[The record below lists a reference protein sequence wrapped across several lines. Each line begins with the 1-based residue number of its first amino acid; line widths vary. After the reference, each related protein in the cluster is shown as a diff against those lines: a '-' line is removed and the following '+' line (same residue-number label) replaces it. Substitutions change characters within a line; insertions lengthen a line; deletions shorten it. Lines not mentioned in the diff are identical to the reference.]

1 MIYADYNGSAPLLP
15 EVKAYLIERLN
26 GPFANPNAIHS
37 LGSKIL
43 KGMEECRK
51 KCATLLG
58 TNPKNIIFNSGS
70 SEGITSVFN
79 SVLQN
84 TNKKK
89 IITSTVEHSAVVN
102 ICDYYSTKGFEII
115 KVPSDKDGILDLNF
129 LKNAVEKNF
138 GDIALVSIMAA
149 NNETGVILPFAEI
162 VNVCKKYGIPYF
174 SDTTQFVGKTEFNFD
189 QMGFDFAVVAGHKL
203 GALTGTGILLVKDPK
218 NFKPLIHGGGQERGY
233 RGGTQNYIG
242 NETLTVSLMEFDK
255 KKNLLE
261 ELKNNRLNFEKKI
274 KSDFI
279 NAVII
284 GEKAPRLSGTTL
296 IGYPTLHG
304 QAIQI
309 ELESH
314 DVFVTTSSACS
325 DNEPATSK
333 VLKAMGIDDS
343 IGRSVIRI
351 SLSVEN
357 SQEKYEKIYLA
368 LKSAYTKLAKVKSI

>member
-51 KCATLLG
+51 KCAQVLG
-58 TNPKNIIFNSGS
+58 TTPNKIIFNSGS

-79 SVLQN
+79 SVLQS
-84 TNKKK
+84 TNRKK
-89 IITSTVEHSAVVN
+89 ILISSVEHSAVLNVAE
-102 ICDYYSTKGFEII
+102 YYKNHGYEIVI
-115 KVPSDKDGILDLNF
+115 IPCNENGILKIDFLNDY
-129 LKNAVEKNF
+129 VEKNHQ
-138 GDIALVSIMAA
+138 DIALVSIMAA
-149 NNETGVILPFAEI
+149 NNETGVIMPYLEI
-162 VNVCKKYGIPYF
+162 SKICKKFGLVYF
-174 SDTTQFVGKTEFNFD
+174 SDTTQFIGKTEFNFD
-189 QMGFDFAVVAGHKL
+189 EMGFDFAVVAGHKL
-203 GALTGTGILLVKDPK
+203 GALTGTGILLVRDFK
-218 NFKPLIHGGGQERGY
+218 NFKPLIHGGGQEKGL

-242 NETLTVSLMEFDK
+242 NETLTVSLLEFNK
-255 KKNLLE
+255 KKIMLN
-261 ELKNNRLNFEKKI
+261 ELRANRINFEKKI
-274 KSDFI
+274 KNEFPEV
-279 NAVII
+279 VII
-284 GEKAPRLSGTTL
+284 GENAERLAGTTL

-304 QAIQI
+304 QAVQI
-309 ELESH
+309 ELESS

-333 VLKAMGIDDS
+333 VLKAMGINDN

-357 SQEKYEKIYLA
+357 SKENYEKIFEA
-368 LKSAYTKLAKVKSI
+368 LKKAYMKFIKKV